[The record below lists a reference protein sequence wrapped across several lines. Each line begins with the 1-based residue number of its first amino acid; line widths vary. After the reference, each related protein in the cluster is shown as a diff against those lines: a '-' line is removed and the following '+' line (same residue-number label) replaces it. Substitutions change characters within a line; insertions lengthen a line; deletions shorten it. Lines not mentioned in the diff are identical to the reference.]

1 MKRGWPIIGHSLL
14 LSGPDP
20 QHITLSHLADKSG
33 PIFSIRLGTRRGLII
48 SSWEAAKECY
58 KTNDVALS
66 NRQRTASMGLMGYNY
81 AILVFSNYGA
91 YWRAMRKVL
100 VQKLLSNSKVDALG
114 EAREAQTRA
123 MMRECA
129 ENKDRVDMRKVFAD
143 MSLGLMCATVAGER
157 DSAGREGWRETLR
170 DFFDLLT
177 VFTMSDFLPC
187 LKWLDR
193 FGGMHEAFKRTGR
206 KIDGM
211 LQAWLEEHK
220 KRRGEERQED
230 DFMTEIMSVAD
241 SLALQFPSYDADTIS
256 KATCQTLMV
265 GGTDTSSVT
274 LTWALSLL
282 LNNRHTLERAQA
294 ELDLHVGR
302 ERLVQESDIEKLVY
316 IQAVVKETLRLQPPI
331 TLTPRE
337 AKEDCVVAGYH
348 VPKGTWLFVN
358 TWKIQRTH
366 VFGATLWNSSQRGF
380 SLLTR
385 RLMFMGFIMSC
396 FHLEVVEEFVLQFL
410 SPYERFILLLPHFF
424 MVSM

>member
-1 MKRGWPIIGHSLL
+1 MELLTKLPPEAAGGWPIIGHSLL
-14 LSGPDP
+14 LSRPDP

-100 VQKLLSNSKVDALG
+100 VQKLLSNSKDDALG
-114 EAREAQTRA
+114 EVREAQTRA

-143 MSLGLMCATVAGER
+143 MSLGLMCATVAGEK

-256 KATCQTLMV
+256 KATCQATTYRKAR
-265 GGTDTSSVT
+265 GSSST
-274 LTWALSLL
+274 RGKS
-282 LNNRHTLERAQA
+282 N
-294 ELDLHVGR
+294 G
-302 ERLVQESDIEKLVY
+302 
-316 IQAVVKETLRLQPPI
+316 
-331 TLTPRE
+331 
-337 AKEDCVVAGYH
+337 
-348 VPKGTWLFVN
+348 
-358 TWKIQRTH
+358 TH

-410 SPYERFILLLPHFF
+410 SIHLALATLLHGFHVDTPSGEAVDMKGSSGSTNMKATPLEVCLKPRLSPRFYA
-424 MVSM
+424 